1 MNNRA
6 RQTLDNTCRESLSA
20 KSVIIAEHLM
30 KDILRQYAIPVPA
43 GRLCLTPAD
52 AVRFGRT
59 ARPPY
64 AIKLVSDRVLH
75 KTELGGVRLGIDG
88 AARLKSEFTS
98 MDSSLKKKK
107 IQGYAG
113 ILVEEQCPPG
123 VEIIVGLQ
131 HDEVFG
137 PVMMIGLGG
146 IYTDIFKDVS
156 FRPLPV
162 SRKDITAMIDDLKAR
177 PLLAGFRGSERIDM
191 KALAGTIGAI
201 GRFGADAAPW
211 YESVDFNP
219 VIARPDGCVVV
230 DAKMV
235 LRRGREGR
243 SAAGGTIR
251 TGHLDNFFRP
261 KSVAVLGAS
270 ATPGKIGNI
279 ILDSLASA
287 PGGRTI
293 FPVNPNAREIL
304 GMTCYPSLD
313 ALPAVPDLVI
323 VIVDLAMLPDI
334 IRAMAALGCHNA
346 IVISGGGRELGG
358 GRAELEEEIRS
369 LAREHDVRIIG
380 PNCIGCFDGAS
391 RFDSFF
397 YPKERLERPPRG
409 TVSFITQS
417 GTWGCAFLEKACR
430 TGIAKMVS
438 YGNRADVD
446 EGDLISFLA
455 DDPDTSVI
463 GSYIEGLSD
472 GKKFLAAVRESVAR
486 DKPVVV
492 FKTGRNPV
500 SARASVSH
508 TGAYG
513 GTYHVYRG
521 ALGAAGAVLTDSF
534 DECYAACEA
543 LSLQP
548 AASGNRAALVSNGA
562 GPMVNAIDLFPDNGI
577 ELVKLSRSSVER
589 MRSRFSFFY
598 LVENPVD
605 VTGSATASD
614 YRLVMET
621 LAGDGNVDII
631 MPFFVFQNSP
641 LDESIVEVL
650 ADLSSGRGKPIVCC
664 ASGGPYTDLMRGRL
678 NRAGVP
684 LYDSVI
690 EWVAAARGLVRW
702 GAARKSRRNAQ
713 PWKN

>member
-1 MNNRA
+1 MNKSA
-6 RQTLDNTCRESLSA
+6 RETLEKRCREFLSA
-20 KSVIIAEHLM
+20 GSIAVPEHVM
-30 KDILRQYAIPVPA
+30 KDTLVRYGIPVPV
-43 GRLCLTPAD
+43 GRMCVSPAE
-52 AVRFGRT
+52 AARFGGT

-64 AIKLVSDRVLH
+64 VMKLVSDRVLH
-75 KTELGGVRLGIDG
+75 KTELDGVRLGVDST
-88 AARLKSEFTS
+88 ARLKSEFVR
-98 MDSSLKKKK
+98 MDSAFKKKRVP
-107 IQGYAG
+107 GYAG

-131 HDEVFG
+131 HDATFG

-146 IYTDIFKDVS
+146 VYTDLFRDVS

-162 SRKDITAMIDDLKAR
+162 SRNDITAMLDELTAR
-177 PLLAGFRGSERIDM
+177 PLLAGFRGSEGVNM
-191 KALAGTIGAI
+191 KSLVGTISAI

-219 VIARPDGCVVV
+219 VIARPDGCTVV
-230 DAKMV
+230 DAKMI
-235 LRRGREGR
+235 LRRGRDQRCHGVEQ
-243 SAAGGTIR
+243 AK
-251 TGHLDNFFRP
+251 TGHLANFFTP

-287 PGGRTI
+287 GGRTI
-293 FPVNPNAREIL
+293 YPVNPNAREIM
-304 GMTCYPSLD
+304 GMKCYPSLD
-313 ALPAVPDLVI
+313 TLPVTPDLVI

-334 IRAMAALGCHNA
+334 IRAMAALDCHNA

-358 GRAELEEEIRS
+358 GRAKLENEIRS

-409 TVSFITQS
+409 SVSFITQS
-417 GTWGCAFLEKACR
+417 GTWGCAFLERACR
-430 TGIAKMVS
+430 TGVAKMVS

-446 EGDLISFLA
+446 EGDLVSFLA
-455 DDPDTSVI
+455 EDPDTAVI

-472 GKKFLAAVRESVAR
+472 GGKFLDAVRASVSR
-486 DKPVVV
+486 GKPVVV

-500 SARASVSH
+500 SAKASVSH

-513 GTYHVYRG
+513 GTYPVYRG
-521 ALGAAGAVLTDSF
+521 AIDAAGAVLTDSF
-534 DECYAACEA
+534 HECFAACESLA
-543 LSLQP
+543 LQP
-548 AASGNRAALVSNGA
+548 PARGNRAALVSNGA
-562 GPMVNAIDLFPDNGI
+562 GPMVNAIDQFPDRGI
-577 ELVKLSRSSVER
+577 ELVKLSRASVER
-589 MRSRFSFFY
+589 MRRRFSFFY

-605 VTGSATASD
+605 VTGSATAAD
-614 YRLVMET
+614 YQFVIET
-621 LAGDGNVDII
+621 LAGDDRVDII

-641 LDESIVEVL
+641 LDESIVDIL
-650 ADLSSGRGKPIVCC
+650 ASLSSARAKPIVCC
-664 ASGGPYTDLMRGRL
+664 AAGGPYTELMRGRL

-684 LYDSVI
+684 LYDTVN
-690 EWVAAARGLVRW
+690 EWVAAARALVRW
-702 GAARKSRRNAQ
+702 GAVKKSRGID
-713 PWKN
+713 

>member
-1 MNNRA
+1 MNNSA
-6 RQTLDNTCRESLSA
+6 RQALDNICGESLSA
-20 KSVIIAEHLM
+20 GSVILPEPVM
-30 KDILRQYAIPVPA
+30 KDMLRQYGIPVPS
-43 GRLCLTPAD
+43 GRLCLSPGE
-52 AVRFGRT
+52 AVRFSKT
-59 ARPPY
+59 VRPPY
-64 AIKLVSDRVLH
+64 AMKLVSDMVLH
-75 KTELGGVRLGIDG
+75 KTELGGVRLGVES
-88 AARLKSEFTS
+88 ASRLKSEFAA
-98 MDSSLKKKK
+98 MDTIFKKKK
-107 IQGYAG
+107 VAGYAG

-123 VEIIVGLQ
+123 VEMIVGLQ

-146 IYTDIFKDVS
+146 VYTDLFKDVS

-162 SRKDITAMIDDLKAR
+162 SKKDITAMIDELKAR

-201 GRFGADAAPW
+201 GRFGADAAHW

-235 LRRGREGR
+235 LRRGRDPH

-251 TGHLDNFFRP
+251 TGHLENFFRP
-261 KSVAVLGAS
+261 KSIAVLGAS

-279 ILDSLASA
+279 ILDSLTSA
-287 PGGRTI
+287 PGERTI
-293 FPVNPNAREIL
+293 YPVNPNAREIL

-313 ALPAVPDLVI
+313 ALPAAPDLVI
-323 VIVDLAMLPDI
+323 VIVDLAMLPDV

-358 GRAELEEEIRS
+358 GRAKLEEEIRS

-409 TVSFITQS
+409 AVSFITQS

-455 DDPDTSVI
+455 GDPDTSVI

-472 GKKFLAAVRESVAR
+472 GNKFLAAVRESVAR

-521 ALGAAGAVLTDSF
+521 ALGTAGAVLTDSF
-534 DECYAACEA
+534 HECFAACEA

-548 AASGNRAALVSNGA
+548 AARGNRAALVSNGA
-562 GPMVNAIDLFPDNGI
+562 GPMVNAIDLFPDSGI
-577 ELVKLSRSSVER
+577 ELVKLSRASVDR

-605 VTGSATASD
+605 VTGSATAAD
-614 YRLVMET
+614 YRLVLET
-621 LAGDGNVDII
+621 LAGDDNVDII

-641 LDESIVEVL
+641 LDETIVDVL
-650 ADLSSGRGKPIVCC
+650 ASLSSARAKPIVCC
-664 ASGGPYTDLMRGRL
+664 AAGGPYTELMRGRL

-690 EWVAAARGLVRW
+690 EWVAAARALVRW
-702 GAARKSRRNAQ
+702 GAVRKSRRNPL